1 MMGLIDIINRDIRK
15 ITTNLNGFGVAIKV
29 TTPDNVTSVD
39 IVGLHTKHHL
49 GIDTEGN
56 QVNTKN
62 AHIAISEQVLID
74 LAYPVRNLS
83 NEVDLKGHKIIVKDS
98 TGINRNYV
106 IREWFPDETIGL
118 IVCILGD
125 YK

>member
-1 MMGLIDIINRDIRK
+1 MGLIDIINRDIRK

-98 TGINRNYV
+98 TGSNRNYV